1 MAEKDREKHMDVSR
15 MNTSSSIIKKNDF
28 GYVTFRKRLGSLCQ
42 NELQTVITKEMSREG
57 CGEINNNNTKKQ
69 NENLGGDSMKMERSN
84 NNNTQETLKK
94 LKINKNGGIKVKK
107 GESIE
112 KMTTMEK
119 RLLHYRDF
127 LNNMCNRGSRC
138 KFYHPPSIVRQ
149 RASQQTPEGIEYRFC
164 IDYQNSG
171 CHRDNCRYVHAHRED
186 VNRYKMAGEVTLN
199 LAREIAAVYNCDTIN
214 GIPFCKGYQTGSC
227 SRGGQRCR
235 YWHINVKEERER
247 PRGSVLGLP
256 CSAYTSRRC
265 YPYRAADAY
274 DSYGKRVRYD
284 LDSDYVLDLERKNAE
299 LSKEVEGLKRE
310 LARERERYG
319 DLYALFRQRNIIT
332 TTQQDLA
339 NIIPISTAYYQATSS
354 TGWTETR
361 WTH

>member
-1 MAEKDREKHMDVSR
+1 
-15 MNTSSSIIKKNDF
+15 
-28 GYVTFRKRLGSLCQ
+28 
-42 NELQTVITKEMSREG
+42 MSREG

-112 KMTTMEK
+112 KNDNDGKKEFNQQDIC
-119 RLLHYRDF
+119 RDF

-247 PRGSVLGLP
+247 RCGISRSMPISTLPPLARGSVLGLP

-274 DSYGKRVRYD
+274 DSY
-284 LDSDYVLDLERKNAE
+284 
-299 LSKEVEGLKRE
+299 GLKRE